1 MVKHSVL
8 PMEKFFTRERFGQ
21 PQFLAGM
28 LLLVFLAQCAWL
40 IGHSLSRLDLGEAYR
55 INEGLRQLH
64 GGRVAGTPS
73 AIPPRQDEEMNPA
86 TWFFT
91 ADGYDPHHSPLWYLT
106 AGAGLLIWPKPLQI
120 ESLRFW
126 GWFAHVPY
134 LIFGAL
140 LGASLWYV
148 ARRLYGNAG
157 GYTALSLYCFSP
169 GIIRATSFWGFS
181 QPEIGA
187 AWGTFGTI
195 FTAIAV
201 AHTLYAPRE
210 VVLWNWRRILLL
222 GISIGLAIGS
232 QFSLLIV
239 VPLALGLMFYV
250 APTRRLAATVIW
262 VSACCVGFLL
272 LFASYSFHAGVL
284 VQSLRHASFFGG
296 TWRSFLMPGAYGQL
310 VSQLAQ
316 CGPALVAAVPAA
328 IVTYMAWPRARYF
341 GNTAPLLVA
350 VVFLLLALATP
361 HYPGLGFNLMAVPFL
376 FVFVAG
382 IAADLLETQQRG
394 LVLACILGLLLANGV
409 WTVWELTRAS
419 IG

>member
-1 MVKHSVL
+1 
-8 PMEKFFTRERFGQ
+8 MEKFFTRERVGQ

-28 LLLVFLAQCAWL
+28 MLLVFLGQCAWL
-40 IGHSLSRLDLGEAYR
+40 VGHSLSGLDMAEAYR
-55 INEGLRQLH
+55 INEGLRQVH
-64 GGRVAGTPS
+64 GGRAAGTPS
-73 AIPPRQDEEMNPA
+73 ATQPQADEGANPA
-86 TWFFT
+86 TLFFT
-91 ADGYDPHHSPLWYLT
+91 ADGYDPHHSPLWYL
-106 AGAGLLIWPKPLQI
+106 AAVCGLLVWPKPLQI
-120 ESLRFW
+120 DSLRYW
-126 GWFAHVPY
+126 GWLAHAPY
-134 LIFGAL
+134 LLFGAL

-169 GIIRATSFWGFS
+169 GIIRATALWFA

-222 GISIGLAIGS
+222 GISLALAIGS

-239 VPLALGLMFYV
+239 IPLALALMFYV

-262 VSACCVGFLL
+262 ASACGIALLL
-272 LFASYSFHAGVL
+272 LFASYAFHAGVFSQGL
-284 VQSLRHASFFGG
+284 HHAIFFAG
-296 TWRSFLMPGAYGQL
+296 TWRAFLMTGAYGEI

-316 CGPALVAAVPAA
+316 NSPALVAAVPAA
-328 IVTYMAWPRARYF
+328 VVTYLAWPRARYF
-341 GNTAPLLVA
+341 GNTAPLLVSTI
-350 VVFLLLALATP
+350 FLLLAIASP

-382 IAADLLETQQRG
+382 IAADLLETPQRN
-394 LVLACILGLLLANGV
+394 LVLSCILGLLVANGV
-409 WTVWELTRAS
+409 WNLWELARAS
-419 IG
+419 AG

>member
-8 PMEKFFTRERFGQ
+8 SMEKFFTRERFGQ

-28 LLLVFLAQCAWL
+28 FLLVFLGQCAWL
-40 IGHSLSRLDLGEAYR
+40 VGRSLSGLDITEAYR
-55 INEGLRQLH
+55 MNEGLRQWH
-64 GGRVAGTPS
+64 GGRTAGTPS
-73 AIPPRQDEEMNPA
+73 ARPAPQDEEANPA

-106 AGAGLLIWPKPLQI
+106 ASAGLLLWPKPLQI
-120 ESLRFW
+120 DSLRYW
-126 GWFAHVPY
+126 GWLAHAPY

-169 GIIRATSFWGFS
+169 GIIRTTALWFA

-222 GISIGLAIGS
+222 GISLGLAVGS
-232 QFSLLIV
+232 QFSLV
-239 VPLALGLMFYV
+239 VAAPMALALMFYV
-250 APTRRLAATVIW
+250 APTRRLAAAIIW
-262 VSACCVGFLL
+262 FSACAVGFLL
-272 LFASYSFHAGVL
+272 LVASYSFRVGIL
-284 VQSLRHASFFGG
+284 WQGFRHADFFGG
-296 TWRSFLMPGAYGQL
+296 TGRAFTMPGAYGQIVL
-310 VSQLAQ
+310 QLAQ
-316 CGPALVAAVPAA
+316 NSPALVGAVPIAMVA
-328 IVTYMAWPRARYF
+328 YLAWPRARYF

-350 VVFLLLALATP
+350 VIFLLLGIATP
-361 HYPGLGFNLMAVPFL
+361 HYPGLGFHLMAVPFL

-382 IAADLLETQQRG
+382 IAADLLETQQRS
-394 LVLACILGLLLANGV
+394 LVLACILGLLVANAV
-409 WTVWELTRAS
+409 WNIWELARA
-419 IG
+419 GTG

>member
-1 MVKHSVL
+1 MGR
-8 PMEKFFTRERFGQ
+8 FFTRERFGR
-21 PQFLAGM
+21 PQVLAGT
-28 LLLVFLAQCAWL
+28 LLLIFLAQCAWL
-40 IGHSLSRLDLGEAYR
+40 VNRSRFVAPEAHEISRICEGLGEWRGHWIAS
-55 INEGLRQLH
+55 
-64 GGRVAGTPS
+64 TPS
-73 AIPPRQDEEMNPA
+73 AARTQQSVGDEP
-86 TWFFT
+86 F
-91 ADGYDPHHSPLWYLT
+91 DSHHSALWYLISS
-106 AGAGLLIWPKPLQI
+106 APSLLLLGNT
-120 ESLRFW
+120 SNYGYF
-126 GWFAHVPY
+126 GWLAHAPY

-169 GIIRATSFWGFS
+169 GIIRATALWFA

-222 GISIGLAIGS
+222 GISLGLAIGS
-232 QFSLLIV
+232 QFSLLVV

-262 VSACCVGFLL
+262 ASACGIALLL
-272 LFASYSFHAGVL
+272 LFASYAFHAGVFSQGL
-284 VQSLRHASFFGG
+284 HHAIFFAG
-296 TWRSFLMPGAYGQL
+296 TWRAFLMAGAYGEI

-316 CGPALVAAVPAA
+316 NSPALVAAVPAA
-328 IVTYMAWPRARYF
+328 VVTYLAWPRARYF
-341 GNTAPLLVA
+341 GNTAPLLVSTI
-350 VVFLLLALATP
+350 FLLLAIASP

-382 IAADLLETQQRG
+382 IVADLLETPQRG
-394 LVLACILGLLLANGV
+394 LVLSCILGLLVANGV
-409 WTVWELTRAS
+409 WNVWELARAS
-419 IG
+419 VG

>member
-8 PMEKFFTRERFGQ
+8 SMEKFFSRERFGQ
-21 PQFLAGM
+21 PQFLAGIM
-28 LLLVFLAQCAWL
+28 LLMFLAQCGWL
-40 IGHSLSRLDLGEAYR
+40 VEHSFSRFDVAEDYR
-55 INEGLRQLH
+55 IHEGLRQLH
-64 GGRVAGTPS
+64 GGRLAG
-73 AIPPRQDEEMNPA
+73 IPPATQPFPDDDANPA

-91 ADGYDPHHSPLWYLT
+91 ADGFDPHHSPLWYLT
-106 AGAGLLIWPKPLQI
+106 GSSGLLLWPKPLEI
-120 ESLRFW
+120 DSLRYW
-126 GWFAHVPY
+126 GWLARMLY
-134 LIFGAL
+134 LVFGAL

-169 GIIRATSFWGFS
+169 GIIRATSLWGFT

-222 GISIGLAIGS
+222 GVSIALAIGS
-232 QFSLLIV
+232 QFSLLIII
-239 VPLALGLMFYV
+239 PMALALMYYV

-262 VSACCVGFLL
+262 ASASGIGLLL
-272 LFASYSFHAGVL
+272 LFASYWFHSGVFL
-284 VQSLRHASFFGG
+284 QSLRHASFFGG

-310 VSQLAQ
+310 AFQLAQ
-316 CGPALVAAVPAA
+316 SSPALVAAVPAA
-328 IVTYMAWPRARYF
+328 VVTYLAWPRARYF

-350 VVFLLLALATP
+350 LIFLVMALATP
-361 HYPGLGFNLMAVPFL
+361 HYPGLGFNLIAVPFL

-382 IAADLLETQQRG
+382 ITADLLETPQRNV
-394 LVLACILGLLLANGV
+394 VLSCIFGLLVANGI
-409 WTVWELTRAS
+409 WNLWELARAS
-419 IG
+419 AG

>member
-1 MVKHSVL
+1 
-8 PMEKFFTRERFGQ
+8 
-21 PQFLAGM
+21 
-28 LLLVFLAQCAWL
+28 
-40 IGHSLSRLDLGEAYR
+40 
-55 INEGLRQLH
+55 
-64 GGRVAGTPS
+64 
-73 AIPPRQDEEMNPA
+73 
-86 TWFFT
+86 
-91 ADGYDPHHSPLWYLT
+91 
-106 AGAGLLIWPKPLQI
+106 
-120 ESLRFW
+120 
-126 GWFAHVPY
+126 
-134 LIFGAL
+134 L

-157 GYTALSLYCFSP
+157 GYTALSLFCFSP
-169 GIIRATSFWGFS
+169 GIIRATALWFA

-222 GISIGLAIGS
+222 GISIALTIGS

-239 VPLALGLMFYV
+239 IPLALGLMFYV

-262 VSACCVGFLL
+262 ASACVVGLLL

-284 VQSLRHASFFGG
+284 WQSLRHASFLGG
-296 TWRSFLMPGAYGQL
+296 SWRAFLMPGSYGQV

-316 CGPALVAAVPAA
+316 SSPALVAAVPAA
-328 IVTYMAWPRARYF
+328 VVTYLAWPRTRYF

-350 VVFLLLALATP
+350 ALFLLLAIATP
-361 HYPGLGFNLMAVPFL
+361 HYPGLGFHLMAVPFL

-382 IAADLLETQQRG
+382 IAADLLETQQRS
-394 LVLACILGLLLANGV
+394 LVLSCILGLLVANGV
-409 WTVWELTRAS
+409 WNVWELARAS
-419 IG
+419 AQ

>member
-8 PMEKFFTRERFGQ
+8 SMEKFFTRERFGK
-21 PQFLAGM
+21 PQFWAGI

-40 IGHSLSRLDLGEAYR
+40 VGHSLSGLDLSEAYR
-55 INEGLRQLH
+55 INEGVRQFH

-73 AIPPRQDEEMNPA
+73 ATHPKQDEESNPA

-91 ADGYDPHHSPLWYLT
+91 QDGFDPYHSPLWYLT
-106 AGAGLLIWPKPLQI
+106 GAGALLFWPSPLRI

-126 GWFAHVPY
+126 GWLAHAPY
-134 LIFGAL
+134 LVFGTL

-157 GYTALSLYCFSP
+157 GYVALSMYCFSP
-169 GIIRATSFWGFS
+169 GIIRATALWFA

-222 GISIGLAIGS
+222 GISLALAIGS
-232 QFSLLIV
+232 QFSLLVV
-239 VPLALGLMFYV
+239 VPLALALMFYV

-262 VSACCVGFLL
+262 LSACGVGFLL
-272 LFASYSFHAGVL
+272 LVASYSFHAGIL
-284 VQSLRHASFFGG
+284 WQGFRHADFFGG
-296 TWRSFLMPGAYGQL
+296 TWRGFVMPGAYGQL
-310 VSQLAQ
+310 VLQLAQ
-316 CGPALVAAVPAA
+316 NSPALLAAVPVA
-328 IVTYMAWPRARYF
+328 IVTYLAWPRARYF

-350 VVFLLLALATP
+350 VLFLLLAMATP
-361 HYPGLGFNLMAVPFL
+361 HYPGLGFHLMAVPFL

-382 IAADLLETQQRG
+382 IAADLLETQQRS
-394 LVLACILGLLLANGV
+394 LVLACILGLLVANGV
-409 WTVWELTRAS
+409 WNVWELVRVSA
-419 IG
+419 G

>member
-1 MVKHSVL
+1 
-8 PMEKFFTRERFGQ
+8 MEKFFTRERFGQ

-28 LLLVFLAQCAWL
+28 LLLVFLAQCSWL
-40 IGHSLSRLDLGEAYR
+40 VGRSLSRLDMAEAYR
-55 INEGLRQLH
+55 INEGLKQVR
-64 GGRVAGTPS
+64 GAGVAGTPTSS
-73 AIPPRQDEEMNPA
+73 APRQEDDTNPG

-91 ADGYDPHHSPLWYLT
+91 PDGFDPHHSPLWYLT
-106 AGAGLLIWPKPLQI
+106 GIAWLVFWPKPLQM
-120 ESLRFW
+120 ESVHYW
-126 GWFAHVPY
+126 GWLAHAPY
-134 LIFGAL
+134 LLFGAL

-169 GIIRATSFWGFS
+169 GIIRSTSVWFT

-222 GISIGLAIGS
+222 GVSIALAIGS
-232 QFSLLIV
+232 QFSLLVII
-239 VPLALGLMFYV
+239 PMALALMYYV
-250 APTRRLAATVIW
+250 APTRRLAAMVIW
-262 VSACCVGFLL
+262 ASASGIGLLL
-272 LFASYSFHAGVL
+272 LFASYAFHPSVF
-284 VQSLRHASFFGG
+284 VQSLHQANFFGG

-316 CGPALVAAVPAA
+316 SSPALVAAVPAA
-328 IVTYMAWPRARYF
+328 MVTYLAWPRARYF

-350 VVFLLLALATP
+350 LIFLVLAMATP
-361 HYPGLGFNLMAVPFL
+361 HYPGLGFNLIAVPFL

-382 IAADLLETQQRG
+382 ITADLLETPQRS
-394 LVLACILGLLLANGV
+394 LVLSCILGLLVANGI
-409 WTVWELTRAS
+409 WNLWELARAS
-419 IG
+419 AA

>member
-21 PQFLAGM
+21 PQFLAGIM
-28 LLLVFLAQCAWL
+28 LLVFLAQCAWL
-40 IGHSLSRLDLGEAYR
+40 VGHSLSRLDMAEAYR

-64 GGRVAGTPS
+64 GGRLAGL
-73 AIPPRQDEEMNPA
+73 PPTTHPRADDEGNPG

-91 ADGYDPHHSPLWYLT
+91 EDGFDPHHSPLWYLT
-106 AGAGLLIWPKPLQI
+106 NSGGLLIWPKPL
-120 ESLRFW
+120 EMDSLRYW
-126 GWFAHVPY
+126 GWLAHAPY

-169 GIIRATSFWGFS
+169 GIIRATSLWFAR
-181 QPEIGA
+181 PEIGA

-222 GISIGLAIGS
+222 GVSLSLAIGS
-232 QFSLLIV
+232 QFSLLVII
-239 VPLALGLMFYV
+239 PMALALMYYV

-262 VSACCVGFLL
+262 VSACGIALIL
-272 LFASYSFHAGVL
+272 LFAAYAFHSGVFL
-284 VQSLRHASFFGG
+284 QSLRHASFFGG
-296 TWRSFLMPGAYGQL
+296 TWRSFIMPGAYGQL

-316 CGPALVAAVPAA
+316 SSPALVAAVPAA
-328 IVTYMAWPRARYF
+328 VVTYLAWPRARDF
-341 GNTAPLLVA
+341 GNTAPFLVA
-350 VVFLLLALATP
+350 LIFLLLAVVTP
-361 HYPGLGFNLMAVPFL
+361 HYPGLGFNLVAVPFL

-382 IAADLLETQQRG
+382 ITADLLETPQRN
-394 LVLACILGLLLANGV
+394 LVLSCILGLLVANGI
-409 WTVWELTRAS
+409 WNLWELARAS
-419 IG
+419 AG

>member
-21 PQFLAGM
+21 PQFLAGI

-40 IGHSLSRLDLGEAYR
+40 AKHSLSGLDMSEAYR

-64 GGRVAGTPS
+64 GGRMAGTPS
-73 AIPPRQDEEMNPA
+73 ATQPKQDEETNPA

-91 ADGYDPHHSPLWYLT
+91 TDGYDPHHSPLWYL
-106 AGAGLLIWPKPLQI
+106 AASGGLLLWPRPLHI
-120 ESLRFW
+120 DALRYW
-126 GWFAHVPY
+126 GWLAHAPY

-169 GIIRATSFWGFS
+169 GIIRATALWFA

-195 FTAIAV
+195 FTSIAV

-222 GISIGLAIGS
+222 GISLGLAIGS
-232 QFSLLIV
+232 QFSLLIII
-239 VPLALGLMFYV
+239 PLALGLMFYV
-250 APTRRLAATVIW
+250 APTRRLAATAIW
-262 VSACCVGFLL
+262 ASACGVGFLL

-284 VQSLRHASFFGG
+284 WQGLRHASFLGG
-296 TWRSFLMPGAYGQL
+296 AWRAFLMPGAYGQV

-316 CGPALVAAVPAA
+316 NSPALVAAVPAA
-328 IVTYMAWPRARYF
+328 VVTYLAWPRARYF

-350 VVFLLLALATP
+350 AIFLVLAIATP

-394 LVLACILGLLLANGV
+394 LVLACILGLLVANGV
-409 WTVWELTRAS
+409 WNVWELARAS
-419 IG
+419 VG